1 MGVIGFGRSGSAVL
15 RRLIELGAEVFV
27 SEQKPLES
35 FDAGSITELKALT
48 KDLEF
53 GGHSERLLSF
63 AKLLIVSPRVH
74 LDIPILAEA
83 RKHGI
88 KILSEIDFAFS
99 LLSKPLIAVTGTN
112 GKTTT
117 TTLIGEML
125 KAAGKRAVVCG
136 NIGYPISAVD
146 DSDLDLI
153 VAEISSYQLEAST
166 DFKPWISV
174 MLNITEDHIERHKT
188 MEGYM
193 SAKARVFANQTGSD
207 HLIYNF
213 DDPLAAELSKRSP
226 TKLLPFSRTNK
237 LDEGVYLEGSR
248 LVARVGNN
256 KFDII
261 DKKDIFIRGDHNV
274 ENALAASSAAIL
286 SGVDAKVI
294 AKVLKDFKGVEHR
307 IEFVTKISGVS
318 FYNDSKGTNPDSS
331 IVALRALGKNV
342 ILIAGGRDK
351 SGDLSKL
358 IDEAKP
364 RVKAVIL
371 IGEASERFKNAFLR
385 SGFKPVYE
393 EISMEA
399 AVKKAAVLSAS
410 GDQVLLSPACASFD
424 MFTDYEERGRV
435 FKHLVKSLE
444 EEKAT

>member
-48 KDLEF
+48 RDLEF

-63 AKLLIVSPRVH
+63 AKLLIVSPGVH
-74 LDIPILAEA
+74 LDIPILAKA
-83 RKHGI
+83 RKRGI

-125 KAAGKRAVVCG
+125 KAAGKRVVVCG

-193 SAKARVFANQTGSD
+193 SAKARVFTNQTGSD

-213 DDPLAAELSKRSP
+213 DDPLVAELSKRSP
-226 TKLLPFSRTNK
+226 AKLLPFSRTNK

-261 DKKDIFIRGDHNV
+261 DKKDIFIKGDHNV
-274 ENALAASSAAIL
+274 ENALAASSVAIL

-307 IEFVTKISGVS
+307 IEFVAKISGVS

-331 IVALRALGKNV
+331 IVALRALGNNV

-351 SGDLSKL
+351 GSNLSKL

-364 RVKAVIL
+364 RVKAMML
-371 IGEASERFKNAFLR
+371 IGEASERFKNDFSR
-385 SGFKPVYE
+385 SGFKPIYE
-393 EISMEA
+393 EKSMEA
-399 AVKKAAVLSAS
+399 AVKKAAAIAAS